1 MREFHFVNKR
11 AYREYLDIPQAERD
25 QFGVTLTAI
34 AADQGTLPKDKY
46 YTGDGVSAKS
56 LKGLGKAIHVI
67 QLSINGSP
75 AYRVVYSAKYANR
88 LYILHSWAK
97 TTNHVDRP
105 AMDVIKIRYQ
115 EMLNELIRDGLN
127 IK

>member
-1 MREFHFVNKR
+1 MREFLFVNQR
-11 AYREYLDIPQAERD
+11 AYREYLAIPQPARD
-25 QFGVTLTAI
+25 QFGVTLNSI
-34 AADQGTLPKDKY
+34 AGDQGTLPRDQY
-46 YTGDGVSAKS
+46 YSGDGVAAKP
-56 LKGLGKAIHVI
+56 LKGLGKPIHVI

-75 AYRVVYSAKYANR
+75 AYRVVYCVKYANR

-105 AMDVIKIRYQ
+105 AMDVIKTRYQ
-115 EMLNELIRDGLN
+115 EMLNELIRDGLK